1 MQSKPY
7 LPNLDR
13 STYELVLA
21 EAQYVRGQLVKA
33 KQIAAP
39 RVEED
44 NRSSMSIESFV
55 KVLDRADSLECIA
68 DETTHQDGIV
78 LVMTNIN
85 NNKKAILTLRYSRE
99 DSTNRI
105 KDYTASIT
113 LGMHK
118 QVSFKGG
125 VKKAVEIVEDYLLN
139 KRKETTKRY
148 SPDGSEGEYAHL
160 EEQFRIS

>member
-21 EAQYVRGQLVKA
+21 EAQYVRGQLIKP
-33 KQIAAP
+33 KQVVMP
-39 RVEED
+39 RFGGD
-44 NRSSMSIESFV
+44 DRSSMSIESFV
-55 KVLDRADSLECIA
+55 NVLDRSDSLECIA
-68 DETTHQDGIV
+68 EETPHPDGIV
-78 LVMTNIN
+78 VVMTNIN
-85 NNKKAILTLRYSRE
+85 NNKKAILTLRYSGK
-99 DSTNRI
+99 DCTP
-105 KDYTASIT
+105 KDYIASIT
-113 LGMHK
+113 LGVHK

-139 KRKETTKRY
+139 RRKETTKRY